1 MSSSGSKCSFV
12 SRKYRPSVSVYPAA
26 NRLEWELLR
35 NGYQG
40 ISVTIDEDTR
50 QEPGV
55 FVKNRNRDF
64 LFDLVLYLSIMFLV
78 REVYFSSVGFMV
90 NGVHD

>member
-1 MSSSGSKCSFV
+1 M
-12 SRKYRPSVSVYPAA
+12 
-26 NRLEWELLR
+26 
-35 NGYQG
+35 
-40 ISVTIDEDTR
+40 TIDEDTR